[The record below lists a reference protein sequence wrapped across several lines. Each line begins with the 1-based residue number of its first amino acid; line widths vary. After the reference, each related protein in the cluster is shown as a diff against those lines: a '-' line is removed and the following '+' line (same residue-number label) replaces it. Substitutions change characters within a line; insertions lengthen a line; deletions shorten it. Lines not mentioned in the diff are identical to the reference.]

1 MRGRRP
7 PRLEGCK
14 CWKAAQ
20 ATSRQQPLGMRPVSS
35 VWRIRQALLLRDPHC
50 MLPAGW
56 VPGPQV
62 EPLQM
67 AVPSLEMASFSV

>member
-20 ATSRQQPLGMRPVSS
+20 AASRQQPLG
-35 VWRIRQALLLRDPHC
+35 VWPMSLVGRIRQALLLRDPC
-50 MLPAGW
+50 CVLPAGW
-56 VPGPQV
+56 VPGPQA

-67 AVPSLEMASFSV
+67 AVPSLETASFSV